1 MPISLRAIV
10 TMAMQRLNGHRRLT
24 GAVTVGVVLSVAL
37 MASIAIY
44 DDALDRLGLQFE
56 LERVPPQEFDL
67 RIATSSHLLAPDRY
81 GPDQD
86 RIERS
91 LDRLGEL
98 IQERTRTATSATF
111 FLAPAGE
118 PLRTDDG
125 RPRSRLQF
133 LTDLDAHV
141 VIDAGRL
148 PSAAVARTDGAPPQV
163 EAALG
168 SEAATALGVQL
179 GDRFDL
185 YPFWREDAAPI
196 IAEVV
201 GLIRPQDHTERYW
214 GPRRNQFTV
223 ATSGWDTFA
232 FFVAEGTLSG
242 AVVTYLPDTR
252 AALETLARVD
262 LDQIRPEAAADTAR
276 QVQQAAARI
285 TGNLDGTRVETS
297 LPAVLE
303 SFTDKQFFSQ
313 LPLLV
318 ITLQVVAIV
327 LYYIVMVST
336 MLVERQSGEIAL
348 LKSRGGG
355 SRQLLVI
362 SALEGLLIA
371 GLALALGPLLALG
384 GVALLGLTPPFE
396 GLSGGDALSVRMTVN
411 TYLWALAGAGLALL
425 ALIWPA
431 YRASGQSVVR
441 FKRAAAR
448 PAGQALVQRYYL
460 DVVVV
465 VVAAL
470 LFFELENSGS
480 LVTEDL
486 FGGLDYDP
494 LRLLAP
500 AVFITAAA
508 LTFLR
513 LFPPILALVS
523 RVVERTGGVPVQLG
537 LWHLVRAP
545 VQHSRLVLLLIM
557 AASLGM
563 FTATFGATL
572 DRSFDDRSAF
582 EAGAPLRLSRVATG
596 GLGVA
601 AFSAPFNEDAGA
613 ARVSA
618 VLRTGTSASAGAFQT
633 ARAELLGVDPDT
645 LGDVAWFRS
654 DFADRDLASLLAS
667 LRAPQDEPR
676 PPLAPAEATALGLWV
691 RIAGDLNKFEPS
703 LRLRDADGRYL
714 QAPLAVPAVDGEI
727 SSENATWQFLT
738 IDLQALRASEALA
751 AGPVAVLAIG
761 IRPLGFQQ
769 FAAEIFFDGLQYSRA
784 EAPGGGGNASGF
796 PDGIVME
803 AFNEPGRWVALQD
816 LHLTPVADTV
826 RVSDA
831 QSRDSDEALR
841 YAYNDEGRR
850 GPSHGIRLAGDE
862 TPIPVVVDRAFAE
875 TLRLTPG
882 DRTLLRVAGVLVP
895 VHVVDVIDLF
905 PTHDPRTG
913 LGLVLAD
920 SRALISRVNRSPLSG
935 PEFAVN
941 EAWIVPAADGGV
953 ERLRAS
959 WEAGAFGDADFFDGV
974 AIRAAA
980 DDDPLT
986 VAGWKGLLLIAF
998 LAVLILST
1006 LGFLV
1011 TSIFAAETRQL
1022 EVATLRT
1029 LGLSVRQ
1036 LLATVSF
1043 EQLFV
1048 VVVAMGLGTVVGLR
1062 LGVLMLGF
1070 LNLTETGEAALP
1082 PLQTVTDWGTVAVA
1096 YGILALMFLVTIGVV
1111 VAAHARM
1118 ALHRALRLGE

>member
-1 MPISLRAIV
+1 M
-10 TMAMQRLNGHRRLT
+10 
-24 GAVTVGVVLSVAL
+24 
-37 MASIAIY
+37 
-44 DDALDRLGLQFE
+44 
-56 LERVPPQEFDL
+56 
-67 RIATSSHLLAPDRY
+67 
-81 GPDQD
+81 
-86 RIERS
+86 
-91 LDRLGEL
+91 
-98 IQERTRTATSATF
+98 
-111 FLAPAGE
+111 
-118 PLRTDDG
+118 
-125 RPRSRLQF
+125 
-133 LTDLDAHV
+133 
-141 VIDAGRL
+141 
-148 PSAAVARTDGAPPQV
+148 
-163 EAALG
+163 
-168 SEAATALGVQL
+168 
-179 GDRFDL
+179 
-185 YPFWREDAAPI
+185 
-196 IAEVV
+196 
-201 GLIRPQDHTERYW
+201 
-214 GPRRNQFTV
+214 
-223 ATSGWDTFA
+223 
-232 FFVAEGTLSG
+232 
-242 AVVTYLPDTR
+242 TYLPDTR

-371 GLALALGPLLALG
+371 GLALALGPLLAVGRRGAAGPDAPRLK
-384 GVALLGLTPPFE
+384 E
-396 GLSGGDALSVRMTVN
+396 LSGGDALSVRMTVN

-537 LWHLVRAP
+537 LWRLVRAP

-667 LRAPQDEPR
+667 LRAPQDR
-676 PPLAPAEATALGLWV
+676 AAPA
-691 RIAGDLNKFEPS
+691 AG
-703 LRLRDADGRYL
+703 A
-714 QAPLAVPAVDGEI
+714 
-727 SSENATWQFLT
+727 
-738 IDLQALRASEALA
+738 
-751 AGPVAVLAIG
+751 
-761 IRPLGFQQ
+761 
-769 FAAEIFFDGLQYSRA
+769 
-784 EAPGGGGNASGF
+784 GGG
-796 PDGIVME
+796 
-803 AFNEPGRWVALQD
+803 
-816 LHLTPVADTV
+816 H
-826 RVSDA
+826 
-831 QSRDSDEALR
+831 
-841 YAYNDEGRR
+841 
-850 GPSHGIRLAGDE
+850 GP
-862 TPIPVVVDRAFAE
+862 
-875 TLRLTPG
+875 
-882 DRTLLRVAGVLVP
+882 
-895 VHVVDVIDLF
+895 
-905 PTHDPRTG
+905 
-913 LGLVLAD
+913 GLV
-920 SRALISRVNRSPLSG
+920 
-935 PEFAVN
+935 
-941 EAWIVPAADGGV
+941 
-953 ERLRAS
+953 
-959 WEAGAFGDADFFDGV
+959 GA
-974 AIRAAA
+974 
-980 DDDPLT
+980 
-986 VAGWKGLLLIAF
+986 
-998 LAVLILST
+998 
-1006 LGFLV
+1006 
-1011 TSIFAAETRQL
+1011 
-1022 EVATLRT
+1022 
-1029 LGLSVRQ
+1029 
-1036 LLATVSF
+1036 
-1043 EQLFV
+1043 
-1048 VVVAMGLGTVVGLR
+1048 
-1062 LGVLMLGF
+1062 
-1070 LNLTETGEAALP
+1070 
-1082 PLQTVTDWGTVAVA
+1082 
-1096 YGILALMFLVTIGVV
+1096 
-1111 VAAHARM
+1111 
-1118 ALHRALRLGE
+1118 HRG